1 MEQLGERLDVMMKF
15 KTASKITAAGVLAA
29 TLALAMGITVRTY
42 AASLSAD
49 NHNDNAAG
57 TAPQFAVSGSGIL
70 PDHTEEIAISV
81 DIDNGGIEIVS
92 SACNEIKA
100 SYDKEY
106 YDVDITNKNG
116 KWIISLSG
124 KVERM
129 GEPSDVLLYV
139 PDVKRTMDVR
149 VRDGNFSYVL
159 PEECTDNINI
169 TAVNAGIDFYS
180 QNQYKNSAIS
190 LVAADRD
197 FIKYEPPVFPDYFTK
212 TATGFVYTNGTKQ
225 NKIDISLTGYTSV
238 NFLEKPAAVSEPAVN
253 VEAYTVFDATT
264 NLNDSTIT
272 ATDHFN
278 SSDIPKRIADW
289 MLTCRGSDKVNVK
302 RSAGDGTV
310 DTWIYYDSDSRMAW
324 KMAADGNT
332 IKIVLTDNVP
342 ELIQG
347 ATLIHYQAPEAYQ
360 DLEVFFKSEKLEVNV
375 Q

>member
-1 MEQLGERLDVMMKF
+1 MYANHTYPHRKKGVEQLGERLDVMMKL

-29 TLALAMGITVRTY
+29 TLVLAMGTTVRTY

-49 NHNDNAAG
+49 NHNGNAAG

-70 PDHTEEIAISV
+70 PDHTEE
-81 DIDNGGIEIVS
+81 
-92 SACNEIKA
+92 
-100 SYDKEY
+100 
-106 YDVDITNKNG
+106 
-116 KWIISLSG
+116 
-124 KVERM
+124 M
-129 GEPSDVLLYV
+129 
-139 PDVKRTMDVR
+139 
-149 VRDGNFSYVL
+149 
-159 PEECTDNINI
+159 
-169 TAVNAGIDFYS
+169 
-180 QNQYKNSAIS
+180 AIS

-197 FIKYEPPVFPDYFTK
+197 FIQYEPPVFPDYFTE

-238 NFLEKPAAVSEPAVN
+238 NFLEKSASVSEPAVN
-253 VEAYTVFDATT
+253 AEAYTVFDATT

-278 SSDIPKRIADW
+278 SSDIPKGIADW

-360 DLEVFFKSEKLEVNV
+360 DLEVFFKSEKLAVNV